1 MTPRL
6 SRLAARVANGE
17 ITAEKRTQA
26 MFERVMTAE
35 SGPDR
40 LNAFIS
46 FDYDTAIAQAKRVD
60 NTEHL
65 RNGLL
70 AGVPIALKDNICT
83 VDAPTTCAAR
93 ILANYRSPYDATVVR
108 KLREAGAVIIGK
120 TNMDEFA
127 MGSSTEHSAF
137 GATRN
142 PRDLTRVPGGS
153 SGGSAAAVAANLAE
167 AALGTE
173 TSGSV
178 RQPAAFC
185 GVVGVRPTYGRVSR
199 YGVIAFAST
208 LDQVGP
214 LAQNV
219 GDAALMLRVIAGVD
233 RFDATTADRPV
244 EDYTEA
250 LQHPITGMV
259 IGIPR
264 EYQPEGMDAAVA
276 QSFHESVGR
285 LRALGAEVREIT
297 LPHTELALPAYHA
310 LASTELSSNL
320 ARFDGVRF
328 GARVNA
334 DTAQEMMARTR
345 GRGFGAETKRRILLG
360 THILSQPKQEI
371 RKGACAARALVTQ
384 DFNTAFADGCDVI
397 FAPTTHA
404 PAFAL
409 GAQLQPYEMYMSD
422 MLTVGTALAG
432 IPAIS
437 IPIGKTGNGLPIGG
451 QFMAPRWDEMTMFKA
466 AAALERGLA

>member
-1 MTPRL
+1 MKPRL

-65 RNGLL
+65 RAGVL

-93 ILANYRSPYDATVVR
+93 IMANFRSPYDATVVR
-108 KLREAGAVIIGK
+108 KLRDAGAVIIGK

-214 LAQNV
+214 IAQNV

-233 RFDATTADRPV
+233 RFDATTANRPV

-250 LQHPITGMV
+250 LHHPIRGMV
-259 IGIPR
+259 IGVPR
-264 EYQPEGMDAAVA
+264 EYQPEGMDPAVA

-285 LRALGAEVREIT
+285 LRALGAEVRDIT

-334 DTAQEMMARTR
+334 DNVQEMMARTR

-371 RKGACAARALVTQ
+371 RNGACAARALVTQ
-384 DFNTAFADGCDVI
+384 DFNTAFGGGCDVI

-404 PAFAL
+404 PAFEL

-437 IPIGKTGNGLPIGG
+437 IPIGKTGSGLPIGG
-451 QFMAPRWDEMTMFKA
+451 QFMAPRWGEMTMFKA